1 MVLLNDDKNK
11 EQIESMR
18 KSEAE
23 DLAKLLSQK
32 YNLPYL
38 DLSRMTIDID
48 ALKILAEEEAR
59 AGKLTVFQK
68 VGQKLQVAI
77 ESPNPETTQRIL
89 RNLQEKGY
97 KINTFLVSEQSLSRA
112 WKRYSEV
119 PENEET
125 QRGIIDISSE
135 KLDEFLK
142 KTSTIEELKNLF
154 VSSATTQK
162 NRKISEVLEIIL
174 AGALSADASDIH
186 IEPQEKQ
193 IRLRFR
199 LDGVLHDILLFDY
212 KIYNLLLSRIKLV
225 SGLKLNV
232 RNQAQD
238 GRFSIIKKEAQT
250 GSRSSDQ
257 SVGEEIA
264 VRTSVVPEAYGE
276 SVVLRIL
283 NPKSIA
289 IPFEEL
295 GIDKNLMAILE
306 KELSKPNG
314 MILTTGPTGSGKTTT
329 LYAFLRKIY
338 TPDTKIITLED
349 PVEYHLPNIV
359 QTQVEEA
366 IGYSFSAGLRSILR
380 QDPDIIMVGEIRDLE
395 TAKTAINSALT
406 GHLVL
411 STLHTNNAAGT
422 IPRLIDLGVN
432 PTSIAPAVNI
442 SMAQRLVRKLCDKC
456 KEKQPASEI
465 ELAVIKKV
473 LETFPEKRKNQ
484 FADRE
489 IIIWKAKGCKF
500 CNNLGY
506 KGRIGIYEAILIDE
520 EVEPLILLNPT
531 ETEILKKSEKQ
542 GILNMKQDGILKVLN
557 GTTSLDELQRV
568 IEL

>member
-1 MVLLNDDKNK
+1 MALLNDEKNK

-59 AGKLTVFQK
+59 LGKLAVFQK

-89 RNLQEKGY
+89 RSLQEKGY
-97 KINTFLVSEQSLSRA
+97 KTNTFLVSEQSLSRA
-112 WKRYSEV
+112 WKRYGEV
-119 PENEET
+119 PDYEET
-125 QRGIIDISSE
+125 QRGVIDVSSE
-135 KLDEFLK
+135 KLDEFLRQ
-142 KTSTIEELKNLF
+142 TSTIEELKNLF
-154 VSSATTQK
+154 ASSSATQK

-174 AGALSADASDIH
+174 AGALSADASDVH

-193 IRLRFR
+193 VRLRFR

-238 GRFSIIKKEAQT
+238 GRFSIKVKE
-250 GSRSSDQ
+250 
-257 SVGEEIA
+257 EEIA
-264 VRTSVVPEAYGE
+264 VRTSIIPEAYGE

-289 IPFEEL
+289 ITFEEL
-295 GIDKNLMAILE
+295 VINKDLMNILE
-306 KELSKPNG
+306 KELNKPNG

-338 TPDTKIITLED
+338 APGSKIITLED

-456 KEKQPASEI
+456 KEKQPALEA
-465 ELAVIKKV
+465 EATAVKKV
-473 LETFPEKRKNQ
+473 IETFPLNREKPDI
-484 FADRE
+484 AE
-489 IIIWKAKGCKF
+489 IFVWKAKGCKF

-542 GILNMKQDGILKVLN
+542 GILNMKQDGVLKVLS

-568 IEL
+568 LEL

>member
-1 MVLLNDDKNK
+1 MALLNDEKNK

-32 YNLPYL
+32 YGLPYL

-59 AGKLTVFQK
+59 AGKLAVFQK
-68 VGQKLQVAI
+68 AGQKLQVAI
-77 ESPNPETTQRIL
+77 ESPNPETTQKAL

-97 KINTFLVSEQSLSRA
+97 KINTFMVSEESLARA

-119 PENEET
+119 PVYEET
-125 QRGIIDISSE
+125 LRGVIDVSLE

-142 KTSTIEELKNLF
+142 QTSTIEELKNLF
-154 VSSATTQK
+154 ITSATTQK

-174 AGALSADASDIH
+174 AGALSADASDVH

-193 IRLRFR
+193 VRLRFR

-212 KIYNLLLSRIKLV
+212 KIYNLILSRIKLV

-238 GRFSIIKKEAQT
+238 GRFSIKM
-250 GSRSSDQ
+250 G
-257 SVGEEIA
+257 GEEIA
-264 VRTSVVPEAYGE
+264 VRTSIIPEAYGE
-276 SVVLRIL
+276 SIVLRIL

-289 IPFEEL
+289 ITFEEL
-295 GIDKNLMAILE
+295 GIDKGLMAILE

-338 TPDTKIITLED
+338 TPETKIITLED
-349 PVEYHLPNIV
+349 PVEYRLPNIV
-359 QTQVEEA
+359 QTQVEES

-395 TAKTAINSALT
+395 TAEIAINSDLT

-456 KEKQPASEI
+456 KEKQPASEL
-465 ELAVIKKV
+465 ELDIIKKV
-473 LETFPEKRKNQ
+473 IETFSEKIKKPDIQ
-484 FADRE
+484 KIF
-489 IIIWKAKGCKF
+489 IWKAKGCKF

-531 ETEILKKSEKQ
+531 ETEILKKSESQ

-557 GTTSLDELQRV
+557 GITSLDELERV

>member
-1 MVLLNDDKNK
+1 MALLNDDKNK
-11 EQIESMR
+11 EQIDSMR

-59 AGKLTVFQK
+59 AGKLAVFQK

-89 RNLQEKGY
+89 RSLQEKGY
-97 KINTFLVSEQSLSRA
+97 KINIFMVSEESLARA

-119 PENEET
+119 PEYEET
-125 QRGIIDISSE
+125 QRGVIDVSSE
-135 KLDEFLK
+135 RLDEFLK
-142 KTSTIEELKNLF
+142 QTSTTEELKKMFASL
-154 VSSATTQK
+154 SATQK

-174 AGALSADASDIH
+174 AGALSSDASDIH

-238 GRFSIIKKEAQT
+238 GRFSIKAKE
-250 GSRSSDQ
+250 
-257 SVGEEIA
+257 EEIA
-264 VRTSVVPEAYGE
+264 VRTSVIPEAYGE

-289 IPFEEL
+289 ITFEEL
-295 GIDKNLMAILE
+295 GIDKDLMAILE

-366 IGYSFSAGLRSILR
+366 VGYSFSAGLRSVLR

-432 PTSIAPAVNI
+432 PTSIAPAVNL

-456 KEKQPASEI
+456 KEKQ
-465 ELAVIKKV
+465 LALEVEATAVKKV
-473 LETFPEKRKNQ
+473 IETFPLNREKPDVAEV
-484 FADRE
+484 FV
-489 IIIWKAKGCKF
+489 WKAKGCKF

>member
-119 PENEET
+119 PEYEET

-456 KEKQPASEI
+456 KKKQPASES
-465 ELAVIKKV
+465 EAAAVKKV
-473 LETFPEKRKNQ
+473 IETFPLNRKKPDAAEV
-484 FADRE
+484 FV
-489 IIIWKAKGCKF
+489 WKAKGCKF
-500 CNNLGY
+500 CNSLGY
-506 KGRIGIYEAILIDE
+506 KGRIGVYEAILIDE

>member
-1 MVLLNDDKNK
+1 MALLNDEKNK

-18 KSEAE
+18 KGEAE
-23 DLAKLLSQK
+23 DLAKLLAQK

-48 ALKILAEEEAR
+48 ALKILPEEEAR
-59 AGKLTVFQK
+59 ANKLVVFQK
-68 VGQKLQVAI
+68 TGQKIQVAI
-77 ESPNPETTQRIL
+77 ESPNPETTQRTL
-89 RNLQEKGY
+89 RSLEEKGY
-97 KINTFLVSEQSLSRA
+97 KINIFMVSEESLTRA

-119 PENEET
+119 PEYEET
-125 QRGIIDISSE
+125 LRGVIDVSPE

-142 KTSTIEELKNLF
+142 QTSTIEELKNLF
-154 VSSATTQK
+154 ITSATTQK

-174 AGALSADASDIH
+174 AGALSADASDVH

-238 GRFSIIKKEAQT
+238 GRFSIKVRE
-250 GSRSSDQ
+250 
-257 SVGEEIA
+257 EEIA
-264 VRTSVVPEAYGE
+264 VRTSVIPEAYGE
-276 SVVLRIL
+276 SIVLRIL

-289 IPFEEL
+289 ITFEEL
-295 GIDKNLMAILE
+295 GIDKKLMDILE

-338 TPDTKIITLED
+338 TPETKIITLED

-432 PTSIAPAVNI
+432 PTSIAPAVNV
-442 SMAQRLVRKLCDKC
+442 SMAQRLEENFALNV
-456 KEKQPASEI
+456 
-465 ELAVIKKV
+465 KK
-473 LETFPEKRKNQ
+473 
-484 FADRE
+484 
-489 IIIWKAKGCKF
+489 
-500 CNNLGY
+500 NNCL
-506 KGRIGIYEAILIDE
+506 R
-520 EVEPLILLNPT
+520 NW
-531 ETEILKKSEKQ
+531 SR
-542 GILNMKQDGILKVLN
+542 
-557 GTTSLDELQRV
+557 SL
-568 IEL
+568 

>member
-1 MVLLNDDKNK
+1 
-11 EQIESMR
+11 MR
-18 KSEAE
+18 KGEAE

-38 DLSRMTIDID
+38 DLSRMTIEID
-48 ALKILAEEEAR
+48 ALKILPEEEAR
-59 AGKLTVFQK
+59 GGKLAVFQK
-68 VGQKLQVAI
+68 VGQRLQVAI
-77 ESPNPETTQRIL
+77 ESPNPEITQRIL
-89 RNLQEKGY
+89 RSLQEKGY
-97 KINTFLVSEQSLSRA
+97 KINTFMVSEESLARA

-119 PENEET
+119 PEYEET
-125 QRGIIDISSE
+125 LRGVIDVSSE

-142 KTSTIEELKNLF
+142 QTSTIEELKELF
-154 VSSATTQK
+154 VTSATTQK

-174 AGALSADASDIH
+174 AGALSSDASDIH

-193 IRLRFR
+193 VRLRFR

-212 KIYNLLLSRIKLV
+212 KIYNLILSRIKLV

-238 GRFSIIKKEAQT
+238 GRFSIKM
-250 GSRSSDQ
+250 
-257 SVGEEIA
+257 GEEEIS
-264 VRTSVVPEAYGE
+264 VRTSVIPEAYGE
-276 SVVLRIL
+276 SIVLRIL

-289 IPFEEL
+289 ITFEEL
-295 GIDKNLMAILE
+295 GIDKKLMDILE

-338 TPDTKIITLED
+338 TPETKIITLED

-442 SMAQRLVRKLCDKC
+442 SMAQRLIRKLCDKC
-456 KEKQPASEI
+456 KEKQPASEM
-465 ELAVIKKV
+465 EVAVIKKV
-473 LETFPEKRKNQ
+473 IDTFPENKERPATQ
-484 FADRE
+484 E
-489 IIIWKAKGCKF
+489 IFIWRAKGCQF

-506 KGRIGIYEAILIDE
+506 KGRIGVYEAILIDDE
-520 EVEPLILLNPT
+520 IEPLILLNPT
-531 ETEILKKSEKQ
+531 ETEILKKIGKARYSEHEARRNLESPERNDFARRASQ
-542 GILNMKQDGILKVLN
+542 SD
-557 GTTSLDELQRV
+557 RV
-568 IEL
+568 VIQNIKIRPINL

>member
-1 MVLLNDDKNK
+1 MALLNDDKNK
-11 EQIESMR
+11 EQMESMR

-59 AGKLTVFQK
+59 VGKLAVFQK

-97 KINTFLVSEQSLSRA
+97 KINIFLVSEQSLSRA

-119 PENEET
+119 PEYEET
-125 QRGIIDISSE
+125 QRGVIDVSSE
-135 KLDEFLK
+135 KLDDFLK
-142 KTSTIEELKNLF
+142 KTSSIEELKNLF

-238 GRFSIIKKEAQT
+238 GRFSIKVNE
-250 GSRSSDQ
+250 
-257 SVGEEIA
+257 EEIA
-264 VRTSVVPEAYGE
+264 VRTSVIPEAYGE
-276 SVVLRIL
+276 SIVLRIL

-289 IPFEEL
+289 IAFDEL
-295 GIDKNLMAILE
+295 GIDKKLMDILE

-338 TPDTKIITLED
+338 TPETKIITLED

-359 QTQVEEA
+359 QTQVEES

-456 KEKQPASEI
+456 KEKYPASEAEAI
-465 ELAVIKKV
+465 AVKKV
-473 LETFPEKRKNQ
+473 IETFPLNREKPDI
-484 FADRE
+484 AE
-489 IIIWKAKGCKF
+489 IFVWKAKGCKF

-542 GILNMKQDGILKVLN
+542 GILNMKQDGVLKVLD
-557 GTTSLDELQRV
+557 GITSLDELERV

>member
-1 MVLLNDDKNK
+1 
-11 EQIESMR
+11 
-18 KSEAE
+18 
-23 DLAKLLSQK
+23 
-32 YNLPYL
+32 
-38 DLSRMTIDID
+38 
-48 ALKILAEEEAR
+48 
-59 AGKLTVFQK
+59 
-68 VGQKLQVAI
+68 
-77 ESPNPETTQRIL
+77 
-89 RNLQEKGY
+89 
-97 KINTFLVSEQSLSRA
+97 
-112 WKRYSEV
+112 
-119 PENEET
+119 
-125 QRGIIDISSE
+125 
-135 KLDEFLK
+135 
-142 KTSTIEELKNLF
+142 
-154 VSSATTQK
+154 
-162 NRKISEVLEIIL
+162 
-174 AGALSADASDIH
+174 
-186 IEPQEKQ
+186 
-193 IRLRFR
+193 
-199 LDGVLHDILLFDY
+199 
-212 KIYNLLLSRIKLV
+212 
-225 SGLKLNV
+225 
-232 RNQAQD
+232 
-238 GRFSIIKKEAQT
+238 
-250 GSRSSDQ
+250 
-257 SVGEEIA
+257 
-264 VRTSVVPEAYGE
+264 
-276 SVVLRIL
+276 
-283 NPKSIA
+283 
-289 IPFEEL
+289 
-295 GIDKNLMAILE
+295 MAILE

-329 LYAFLRKIY
+329 LYAFLKKIY

-442 SMAQRLVRKLCDKC
+442 SMAQRLARKLCDKC
-456 KEKQPASEI
+456 KEKQPASEA
-465 ELAVIKKV
+465 ESAVIKKV
-473 LETFPEKRKNQ
+473 IETFPLNRKRPDIAEV
-484 FADRE
+484 FV
-489 IIIWKAKGCKF
+489 WKAKGCKF

-542 GILNMKQDGILKVLN
+542 GILNMKLDGVLKVLD

>member
-1 MVLLNDDKNK
+1 MALLNDDKNK
-11 EQIESMR
+11 EQMESMR

-59 AGKLTVFQK
+59 LGKLAVFQK

-77 ESPNPETTQRIL
+77 ESPNRETTQRIL
-89 RNLQEKGY
+89 RSLQEKGY

-119 PENEET
+119 PEYEET

-456 KEKQPASEI
+456 KKKQPASES
-465 ELAVIKKV
+465 EAAAVKKV
-473 LETFPEKRKNQ
+473 IETFPLNRKKPDAAEV
-484 FADRE
+484 FV
-489 IIIWKAKGCKF
+489 WKAKGCKF
-500 CNNLGY
+500 CNSLGY
-506 KGRIGIYEAILIDE
+506 KGRIGVYEAILIDE

>member
-1 MVLLNDDKNK
+1 MALLNDDKNK
-11 EQIESMR
+11 EQMESMR

-48 ALKILAEEEAR
+48 ALKILPEEEAR
-59 AGKLTVFQK
+59 LGKLAVFQK

-77 ESPNPETTQRIL
+77 ESPNPETTQKIL

-119 PENEET
+119 PEYEET
-125 QRGIIDISSE
+125 QRGVIDVSAE

-174 AGALSADASDIH
+174 AGALSADASDVH

-199 LDGVLHDILLFDY
+199 LDGVLHDILMFDY

-238 GRFSIIKKEAQT
+238 GRFSIIKKEAPT
-250 GSRSSDQ
+250 ESRGSDQ
-257 SVGEEIA
+257 SVGEEVA
-264 VRTSVVPEAYGE
+264 VRTSVIPEAYGE

-283 NPKSIA
+283 DPKSIA
-289 IPFEEL
+289 ITFEEL
-295 GIDKNLMAILE
+295 GIDKNLMDILE
-306 KELSKPNG
+306 KELTKPNG

-338 TPDTKIITLED
+338 TPGSKIITLED

-359 QTQVEEA
+359 QTQVEES

-456 KEKQPASEI
+456 KEKQPASETEI
-465 ELAVIKKV
+465 SAVKKV
-473 LETFPEKRKNQ
+473 VETFPENKKRP
-484 FADRE
+484 DTEE
-489 IIIWKAKGCKF
+489 IFVWKAKGCKF

-506 KGRIGIYEAILIDE
+506 KGRIGVYEAILIDE
-520 EVEPLILLNPT
+520 EIEPLILLNPT

>member
-1 MVLLNDDKNK
+1 MALLNDDKNK
-11 EQIESMR
+11 EQMERIR
-18 KSEAE
+18 KGEAE

-32 YNLPYL
+32 YGLPYL

-48 ALKILAEEEAR
+48 ALKVLTEEEAR
-59 AGKLTVFQK
+59 LGKLAVFQK
-68 VGQKLQVAI
+68 TGRKLQVAI
-77 ESPNPETTQRIL
+77 ESPNPGTTQRIL
-89 RNLQEKGY
+89 KNLQEKGY
-97 KINTFLVSEQSLSRA
+97 KINTFLVSEESLARA
-112 WKRYSEV
+112 WKRYGEV
-119 PENEET
+119 PEYEEAR
-125 QRGIIDISSE
+125 RGVIDVSSE

-142 KTSTIEELKNLF
+142 KTSTTEELKNLF
-154 VSSATTQK
+154 VSSVTTQK

-174 AGALSADASDIH
+174 AGALSADASDVH

-193 IRLRFR
+193 VRLRFR

-238 GRFSIIKKEAQT
+238 GRFSIKVKE
-250 GSRSSDQ
+250 
-257 SVGEEIA
+257 EEIA
-264 VRTSVVPEAYGE
+264 VRTSIIPEAYGE

-289 IPFEEL
+289 ITFEEL
-295 GIDKNLMAILE
+295 GINKDLMNILE
-306 KELSKPNG
+306 KELNKPNG

-338 TPDTKIITLED
+338 APGSKIITLED

-442 SMAQRLVRKLCDKC
+442 SMAQRLTRKLCDKC
-456 KEKQPASEI
+456 KEKQPASESEAAI
-465 ELAVIKKV
+465 IKKIIA
-473 LETFPEKRKNQ
+473 TFPENISQPDTGKI
-484 FADRE
+484 FV
-489 IIIWKAKGCKF
+489 WKAKGCKF

-506 KGRIGIYEAILIDE
+506 KGRIGVYEAILIDE

-542 GILNMKQDGILKVLN
+542 GILNMKQDGILKVIN
-557 GTTSLDELQRV
+557 GITSLDELQRV

>member
-1 MVLLNDDKNK
+1 MALLNDDKNK
-11 EQIESMR
+11 EQMESMR

-59 AGKLTVFQK
+59 MGKLAVFQK

-97 KINTFLVSEQSLSRA
+97 KTNTFLVSEQSLSRA

-119 PENEET
+119 PEYEET
-125 QRGIIDISSE
+125 QRGVIDVSSE

-174 AGALSADASDIH
+174 AGALSSDASDIH

-238 GRFSIIKKEAQT
+238 GRFSIKAKE
-250 GSRSSDQ
+250 
-257 SVGEEIA
+257 EEIA
-264 VRTSVVPEAYGE
+264 VRTSVIPEAYGE

-289 IPFEEL
+289 ITFEEL
-295 GIDKNLMAILE
+295 GIDKDLMAILE

-366 IGYSFSAGLRSILR
+366 VGYSFSAGLRSVLR

-432 PTSIAPAVNI
+432 PTSIAPAVNL

-456 KEKQPASEI
+456 KEKQ
-465 ELAVIKKV
+465 LALEVEATAVKKV
-473 LETFPEKRKNQ
+473 IETFPLNREKPDVAEV
-484 FADRE
+484 FV
-489 IIIWKAKGCKF
+489 WKAKGCKF

>member
-1 MVLLNDDKNK
+1 MALLNDDKNK
-11 EQIESMR
+11 EQMERIR
-18 KSEAE
+18 KGEAE

-32 YNLPYL
+32 YGLPYL

-59 AGKLTVFQK
+59 AGKLAVFQK
-68 VGQKLQVAI
+68 TGRKLQVAV

-89 RNLQEKGY
+89 RNLQEKDY
-97 KINTFLVSEQSLSRA
+97 KINTFLVSEESLARA
-112 WKRYSEV
+112 WKRYGEV
-119 PENEET
+119 PEYEEAR
-125 QRGIIDISSE
+125 RGVIDVSSE

-142 KTSTIEELKNLF
+142 KTSTTEELKNLF
-154 VSSATTQK
+154 VSSVTTQK

-174 AGALSADASDIH
+174 AGALSADASDVH

-193 IRLRFR
+193 VRLRFR

-238 GRFSIIKKEAQT
+238 GRFSIKVKE
-250 GSRSSDQ
+250 
-257 SVGEEIA
+257 EEIA
-264 VRTSVVPEAYGE
+264 VRTSIIPEAYGE

-289 IPFEEL
+289 ITFEEL
-295 GIDKNLMAILE
+295 GINKDLMNILE
-306 KELSKPNG
+306 KELNKPNG

-338 TPDTKIITLED
+338 APGSKIITLED

-442 SMAQRLVRKLCDKC
+442 SMAQRLTRKLCDKC
-456 KEKQPASEI
+456 KEKQPASESETAI
-465 ELAVIKKV
+465 IKKIIA
-473 LETFPEKRKNQ
+473 TFPENISKPDTGKI
-484 FADRE
+484 FV
-489 IIIWKAKGCKF
+489 WKAKGCKF
-500 CNNLGY
+500 CNSLGY

-520 EVEPLILLNPT
+520 EVESLILLNPT
-531 ETEILKKSEKQ
+531 ETEILKKSGKQ
-542 GILNMKQDGILKVLN
+542 GILNMRQDGILKVIN

>member
-1 MVLLNDDKNK
+1 MALLNDDKNK

-32 YNLPYL
+32 YSLPYL

-48 ALKILAEEEAR
+48 ALKVLTEEEAR
-59 AGKLTVFQK
+59 LGKLAVFQK

-89 RNLQEKGY
+89 RSLQEKGY

-119 PENEET
+119 PEYEET
-125 QRGIIDISSE
+125 QRGVIDVSSE

-142 KTSTIEELKNLF
+142 KTSTIEELKNLL
-154 VSSATTQK
+154 VPPPPTQK
-162 NRKISEVLEIIL
+162 NRKIPEVLEIIR
-174 AGALSADASDIH
+174 AGALSSDASDIH

-238 GRFSIIKKEAQT
+238 GRFSIVKKEAPT
-250 GSRSSDQ
+250 GSRGSDQ

-264 VRTSVVPEAYGE
+264 VRTSVIPDAYGE
-276 SVVLRIL
+276 SIVLRLL

-295 GIDKNLMAILE
+295 GIDKNLMDILE
-306 KELSKPNG
+306 KELSKHNG

-359 QTQVEEA
+359 QTQVEESV
-366 IGYSFSAGLRSILR
+366 GYSFSAGLRSILR
-380 QDPDIIMVGEIRDLE
+380 QDPDIIMVGE
-395 TAKTAINSALT
+395 
-406 GHLVL
+406 
-411 STLHTNNAAGT
+411 
-422 IPRLIDLGVN
+422 
-432 PTSIAPAVNI
+432 
-442 SMAQRLVRKLCDKC
+442 
-456 KEKQPASEI
+456 KE
-465 ELAVIKKV
+465 
-473 LETFPEKRKNQ
+473 
-484 FADRE
+484 
-489 IIIWKAKGCKF
+489 
-500 CNNLGY
+500 
-506 KGRIGIYEAILIDE
+506 
-520 EVEPLILLNPT
+520 
-531 ETEILKKSEKQ
+531 
-542 GILNMKQDGILKVLN
+542 
-557 GTTSLDELQRV
+557 
-568 IEL
+568 

>member
-1 MVLLNDDKNK
+1 MALLNDDKNK
-11 EQIESMR
+11 EQIDSMR

-48 ALKILAEEEAR
+48 ALKVLTEEEAR
-59 AGKLTVFQK
+59 LGKLAVFQK
-68 VGQKLQVAI
+68 TGRKLQVAI
-77 ESPNPETTQRIL
+77 ESPNPGTTQRIL
-89 RNLQEKGY
+89 KNLQEKGY
-97 KINTFLVSEQSLSRA
+97 KINTFLVSEESLARA
-112 WKRYSEV
+112 WKRYGEV
-119 PENEET
+119 PEYEEAR
-125 QRGIIDISSE
+125 RGVIDVSSE

-142 KTSTIEELKNLF
+142 KTSTTEELKNLF
-154 VSSATTQK
+154 VSSVTTQK

-174 AGALSADASDIH
+174 AGALSADASDVH

-193 IRLRFR
+193 VRLRFR

-238 GRFSIIKKEAQT
+238 GRFSIKVKE
-250 GSRSSDQ
+250 
-257 SVGEEIA
+257 EEIA
-264 VRTSVVPEAYGE
+264 VRTSIIPEAYGE

-289 IPFEEL
+289 ITFEEL
-295 GIDKNLMAILE
+295 GINKDLMNILE
-306 KELSKPNG
+306 KELNKPNG

-338 TPDTKIITLED
+338 APGSKIISLED

-442 SMAQRLVRKLCDKC
+442 SMAQRLTRKLCDKC
-456 KEKQPASEI
+456 KEKQPASESEAAI
-465 ELAVIKKV
+465 IKKIIA
-473 LETFPEKRKNQ
+473 TFPENISQPDTGKI
-484 FADRE
+484 FV
-489 IIIWKAKGCKF
+489 WKAKGCKF

-506 KGRIGIYEAILIDE
+506 KGRIGVYEAILIDE

-542 GILNMKQDGILKVLN
+542 GILNMKQDGILKVIN
-557 GTTSLDELQRV
+557 GITSLDELQRV

>member
-1 MVLLNDDKNK
+1 MALLNDDKNK

-59 AGKLTVFQK
+59 AGKLAVFQK

-119 PENEET
+119 PEYEET
-125 QRGIIDISSE
+125 QRGVIDVSSE

-174 AGALSADASDIH
+174 AGALSSDASDIH

-238 GRFSIIKKEAQT
+238 GRFSIIKKEAPT
-250 GSRSSDQ
+250 GSRGSDQ

-264 VRTSVVPEAYGE
+264 VRTSVIPEAYGE
-276 SVVLRIL
+276 SIVLRIL

-289 IPFEEL
+289 ITFEEL

-338 TPDTKIITLED
+338 TPETKIITLED

-442 SMAQRLVRKLCDKC
+442 SMAQRLIRKLCDKC
-456 KEKQPASEI
+456 KEKYPASEA
-465 ELAVIKKV
+465 EATAIKKV
-473 LETFPEKRKNQ
+473 IETLPPNKQKPDTLEIFV
-484 FADRE
+484 
-489 IIIWKAKGCKF
+489 WKAKGCKF

>member
-1 MVLLNDDKNK
+1 MALLNDDKNK
-11 EQIESMR
+11 EQIDSMR

-48 ALKILAEEEAR
+48 ALKILEEKEAR
-59 AGKLTVFQK
+59 EGKLAVFQK
-68 VGQKLQVAI
+68 AGQKLQVAI
-77 ESPNPETTQRIL
+77 ESPNPETTQRTL
-89 RNLQEKGY
+89 SNLQEKGY

-119 PENEET
+119 PEYEET
-125 QRGIIDISSE
+125 QRGVIDVSSE

-142 KTSTIEELKNLF
+142 QTSTIEELKNLF
-154 VSSATTQK
+154 ASSSATQK

-174 AGALSADASDIH
+174 AGALSADASDVH
-186 IEPQEKQ
+186 IEPQEAQ
-193 IRLRFR
+193 VRLRFR

-212 KIYNLLLSRIKLV
+212 KIYNLILSRIKLV

-238 GRFSIIKKEAQT
+238 GRFSIKVKE
-250 GSRSSDQ
+250 
-257 SVGEEIA
+257 EEIA
-264 VRTSVVPEAYGE
+264 VRTSVIPEAYGE
-276 SVVLRIL
+276 SIVLRIL

-289 IPFEEL
+289 ISFEEL
-295 GIDKNLMAILE
+295 GIDKNLMNILE

-338 TPDTKIITLED
+338 TPETKIITLED

-456 KEKQPASEI
+456 KEKQPASEL
-465 ELAVIKKV
+465 EAAAVKKV
-473 LETFPEKRKNQ
+473 IATFPKERSKPDTENI
-484 FADRE
+484 FV
-489 IIIWKAKGCKF
+489 WKAKGCKF

-542 GILNMKQDGILKVLN
+542 GILNMKQDGVLKVLD
-557 GTTSLDELQRV
+557 GITSLDELERV

>member
-1 MVLLNDDKNK
+1 MALLNDDKNK

-32 YNLPYL
+32 YGLPYL

-48 ALKILAEEEAR
+48 ALKVLTEEEAR
-59 AGKLTVFQK
+59 LGKLAVFQK
-68 VGQKLQVAI
+68 TGRKLQVAI
-77 ESPNPETTQRIL
+77 ESPNPGTTQRIL
-89 RNLQEKGY
+89 KNLQEKGY
-97 KINTFLVSEQSLSRA
+97 KINTFLVSEESLARA
-112 WKRYSEV
+112 WKRYGEV
-119 PENEET
+119 PEYEEAR
-125 QRGIIDISSE
+125 RGVIDVSSE

-142 KTSTIEELKNLF
+142 KTSTTEELKNLF
-154 VSSATTQK
+154 VSSVTTQK

-174 AGALSADASDIH
+174 AGALSADASDVH

-193 IRLRFR
+193 VRLRFR

-238 GRFSIIKKEAQT
+238 GRFSIKVKE
-250 GSRSSDQ
+250 
-257 SVGEEIA
+257 EEIA
-264 VRTSVVPEAYGE
+264 VRTSIIPEAYGE

-289 IPFEEL
+289 ITFEEL
-295 GIDKNLMAILE
+295 GINKDLMNILE
-306 KELSKPNG
+306 KELNKPNG

-338 TPDTKIITLED
+338 APGSKIITLED

-442 SMAQRLVRKLCDKC
+442 SMAQRLTRKLCDKC
-456 KEKQPASEI
+456 KEKQPASESEAAI
-465 ELAVIKKV
+465 IKKIIA
-473 LETFPEKRKNQ
+473 TFPENISQPDTGKI
-484 FADRE
+484 FV
-489 IIIWKAKGCKF
+489 WKAKGCKF

-506 KGRIGIYEAILIDE
+506 KGRIGVYEAILIDE

-542 GILNMKQDGILKVLN
+542 GILNMKQDGILKVIN
-557 GTTSLDELQRV
+557 GITSLDELQRV

>member
-1 MVLLNDDKNK
+1 MALLNDDKNK

-32 YNLPYL
+32 YSLPYL

-59 AGKLTVFQK
+59 LGKLAVFQK
-68 VGQKLQVAI
+68 TGQKLQVAI

-89 RNLQEKGY
+89 RSLQEKGY
-97 KINTFLVSEQSLSRA
+97 KINTFLVSEESLARA

-119 PENEET
+119 PEYEET
-125 QRGIIDISSE
+125 QRGVIDVSSE

-142 KTSTIEELKNLF
+142 QTSTIEELKELF
-154 VSSATTQK
+154 VTSATTQK

-174 AGALSADASDIH
+174 AGALSADASDVH

-193 IRLRFR
+193 VRLRFR

-212 KIYNLLLSRIKLV
+212 KIYNLILSRIKLV

-238 GRFSIIKKEAQT
+238 GRFSIVKKETPT
-250 GSRSSDQ
+250 GSRGSDQ

-264 VRTSVVPEAYGE
+264 VRTSVIPEAYGE
-276 SVVLRIL
+276 SIVLRIL

-289 IPFEEL
+289 ISFEEL
-295 GIDKNLMAILE
+295 GIDKNLMDILE

-329 LYAFLRKIY
+329 LYAFLRKVY
-338 TPDTKIITLED
+338 TPETKIITLED

-406 GHLVL
+406 GHMVL

-456 KEKQPASEI
+456 KEKQPASET
-465 ELAVIKKV
+465 ETAAVKKV
-473 LETFPEKRKNQ
+473 IETFPENKKRP
-484 FADRE
+484 DIEE
-489 IIIWKAKGCKF
+489 IFVWKAKGCNF

-557 GTTSLDELQRV
+557 GITSLDELERV

>member
-1 MVLLNDDKNK
+1 MALLNDEKNK

-18 KSEAE
+18 KNEAE
-23 DLAKLLSQK
+23 DLAKLLAQK

-59 AGKLTVFQK
+59 GGKLAVFQK

-77 ESPNPETTQRIL
+77 ESPNPETTQRVL
-89 RNLQEKGY
+89 KNLQEKGY
-97 KINTFLVSEQSLSRA
+97 KINTFMVSEESLARA

-119 PENEET
+119 PVYEET
-125 QRGIIDISSE
+125 LRGVIDVSSE

-142 KTSTIEELKNLF
+142 QTSTIEELRNLF
-154 VSSATTQK
+154 IASAATQK

-193 IRLRFR
+193 VRLRFR

-212 KIYNLLLSRIKLV
+212 KIYNLILSRIKLV
-225 SGLKLNV
+225 SGLKLNIH
-232 RNQAQD
+232 NQAQD
-238 GRFSIIKKEAQT
+238 GRFSIKINEEAT
-250 GSRSSDQ
+250 
-257 SVGEEIA
+257 E
-264 VRTSVVPEAYGE
+264 VRTSVIPEAYGE
-276 SVVLRIL
+276 SIVLRIL
-283 NPKSIA
+283 NPKSISISFDA
-289 IPFEEL
+289 L
-295 GIDKNLMAILE
+295 GIDKDLMNILE
-306 KELSKPNG
+306 KELKKPNG

-338 TPDTKIITLED
+338 TPETKIITLED

-359 QTQVEEA
+359 QTQVEES
-366 IGYSFSAGLRSILR
+366 IGYSFSAGLRSVLR

-442 SMAQRLVRKLCDKC
+442 SMAQRLIRKLCDKC
-456 KEKQPASEI
+456 KEKQPASEM
-465 ELAVIKKV
+465 EVAVIKKV
-473 LETFPEKRKNQ
+473 IDTFPENKERPATQ
-484 FADRE
+484 E
-489 IIIWKAKGCKF
+489 IFIWRAKGCQF

-506 KGRIGIYEAILIDE
+506 KGRIGVYEAILIDDE
-520 EVEPLILLNPT
+520 IEPLILLNPT

-557 GTTSLDELQRV
+557 GATSLDELERV

>member
-1 MVLLNDDKNK
+1 MALLNDDKNK
-11 EQIESMR
+11 EQMERIR
-18 KSEAE
+18 KGEAE

-32 YNLPYL
+32 YGLPYL

-48 ALKILAEEEAR
+48 ALKVLTEEEAR
-59 AGKLTVFQK
+59 LGKLAVFQK
-68 VGQKLQVAI
+68 TGRKLQVAV

-89 RNLQEKGY
+89 RNLQEKDY
-97 KINTFLVSEQSLSRA
+97 KINTFLVSEESLARA
-112 WKRYSEV
+112 WKRYGEV
-119 PENEET
+119 PEYEEAR
-125 QRGIIDISSE
+125 RGVIDVSSE

-142 KTSTIEELKNLF
+142 KTSTTEELKNLF
-154 VSSATTQK
+154 VSSVTTQK

-174 AGALSADASDIH
+174 AGALSADASDVH

-193 IRLRFR
+193 VRLRFR

-238 GRFSIIKKEAQT
+238 GRFSIKVKE
-250 GSRSSDQ
+250 
-257 SVGEEIA
+257 EEIA
-264 VRTSVVPEAYGE
+264 VRTSIIPEAYGE

-289 IPFEEL
+289 ITFEEL
-295 GIDKNLMAILE
+295 GINKDLMNILE
-306 KELSKPNG
+306 KELNKPNG

-338 TPDTKIITLED
+338 APGSKIITLED

-442 SMAQRLVRKLCDKC
+442 SMAQRLTRKLCDKC
-456 KEKQPASEI
+456 KEKQPASESEAAI
-465 ELAVIKKV
+465 IKKIIA
-473 LETFPEKRKNQ
+473 TFPENISQPDTGKI
-484 FADRE
+484 FV
-489 IIIWKAKGCKF
+489 WKAKGCKF

-506 KGRIGIYEAILIDE
+506 KGRIGVYEAILIDE

-542 GILNMKQDGILKVLN
+542 GILNMKQDGILKVIN
-557 GTTSLDELQRV
+557 GITSLDELQRV

>member
-1 MVLLNDDKNK
+1 MALLNDEKNK

-18 KSEAE
+18 KGEAE
-23 DLAKLLSQK
+23 DLAKLLAQK

-48 ALKILAEEEAR
+48 ALKILPEEEAR
-59 AGKLTVFQK
+59 ANKLVVFQK
-68 VGQKLQVAI
+68 TGQKIQVAI
-77 ESPNPETTQRIL
+77 ESPNPETTQRTL
-89 RNLQEKGY
+89 RSLEEKGY
-97 KINTFLVSEQSLSRA
+97 KINIFMVSEESLTRA

-119 PENEET
+119 PEYEET
-125 QRGIIDISSE
+125 LRGVIDVSPE

-142 KTSTIEELKNLF
+142 QTSTIEELKNLF
-154 VSSATTQK
+154 ITSATTQK

-174 AGALSADASDIH
+174 AGALSADASDVH

-238 GRFSIIKKEAQT
+238 GRFSIKVRE
-250 GSRSSDQ
+250 
-257 SVGEEIA
+257 EEIA
-264 VRTSVVPEAYGE
+264 VRTSVIPEAYGE
-276 SVVLRIL
+276 SIVLRIL

-289 IPFEEL
+289 ITFEEL
-295 GIDKNLMAILE
+295 GIDKKLMDILE

-338 TPDTKIITLED
+338 TPETKIITLED

-442 SMAQRLVRKLCDKC
+442 SMAQRLVRKLCTKC
-456 KEKQPASEI
+456 KEKQLSSEL
-465 ELAVIKKV
+465 ESFTIKKV
-473 LETFPEKRKNQ
+473 LETFPENRKMPVAQ
-484 FADRE
+484 E
-489 IIIWKAKGCKF
+489 IFVWKAKGCKF

-506 KGRIGIYEAILIDE
+506 KGRIGIYEAILIDDE
-520 EVEPLILLNPT
+520 IEPLILLNPT

-557 GTTSLDELQRV
+557 GVTSLDELARV

>member
-1 MVLLNDDKNK
+1 MALLNDEKNK

-32 YNLPYL
+32 YGLPYL

-59 AGKLTVFQK
+59 AGKLAVFQK
-68 VGQKLQVAI
+68 AGQKLQVAI
-77 ESPNPETTQRIL
+77 ESPNPETTQKAL

-97 KINTFLVSEQSLSRA
+97 KINTFMVSEESLARA

-119 PENEET
+119 PVYEET
-125 QRGIIDISSE
+125 LRGVIDVSPE

-142 KTSTIEELKNLF
+142 QTSTIEELKELF
-154 VSSATTQK
+154 VTSATTQK

-174 AGALSADASDIH
+174 AGALSADASDVH

-193 IRLRFR
+193 VRLRFR

-212 KIYNLLLSRIKLV
+212 KIYNLILSRIKLV

-238 GRFSIIKKEAQT
+238 GRFSIKVKE
-250 GSRSSDQ
+250 
-257 SVGEEIA
+257 EEIA
-264 VRTSVVPEAYGE
+264 VRTSVIPEAYGE
-276 SVVLRIL
+276 SIVLRIL

-295 GIDKNLMAILE
+295 GIDKGLMAILE

-338 TPDTKIITLED
+338 TPETKIITLED
-349 PVEYHLPNIV
+349 PVEYRLPNIV
-359 QTQVEEA
+359 QTQVEES

-456 KEKQPASEI
+456 KEKQPASEL
-465 ELAVIKKV
+465 ELDIIKKV
-473 LETFPEKRKNQ
+473 IETFSEKRKKPDIQ
-484 FADRE
+484 KIF
-489 IIIWKAKGCKF
+489 IWKAKGCKF

-531 ETEILKKSEKQ
+531 ETEILKKSESQ

-557 GTTSLDELQRV
+557 GITSLDELERV